1 MMERQTFLSRLVSC
15 PTYITCT
22 SCLSFNRLYDQTDC
36 TKASPYSQYYRA
48 YYCFIVSG
56 GSQQWI
62 RSGKKKEVLFFFKLF
77 RPPSALTLTSLSF
90 LPFLWCVLDLGEMV
104 LESYSDDSCSVDS
117 VLSEDVVVTLNA
129 CQAATS
135 NATLYTFNTAPSL
148 ATNTLLS
155 FVLVVSALLL
165 LF

>member
-1 MMERQTFLSRLVSC
+1 MTDTVLDVCSSSGTSTSSTNECTADTSSVVNSDQYFLA
-15 PTYITCT
+15 T
-22 SCLSFNRLYDQTDC
+22 LYDQTDC

-62 RSGKKKEVLFFFKLF
+62 RS
-77 RPPSALTLTSLSF
+77 
-90 LPFLWCVLDLGEMV
+90 DLGEMV